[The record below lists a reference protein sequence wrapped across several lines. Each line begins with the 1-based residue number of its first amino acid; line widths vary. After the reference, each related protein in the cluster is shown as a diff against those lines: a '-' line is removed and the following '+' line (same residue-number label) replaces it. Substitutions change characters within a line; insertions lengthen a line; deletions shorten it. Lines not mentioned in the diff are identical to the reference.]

1 MSQFH
6 KYFRLCLKDRLRNYF
21 LKAKYRAIHTSASV
35 LWGSKLL
42 RFPENI
48 SIGAGTIVKNNC
60 SICACNQAARIR
72 VGAGCTIGDYSY
84 IYASGVIEIGDNCL
98 IAPFAYLVDSDH
110 QIKLGRLVRDQALVT
125 KTIKIGNDVW
135 LGARVTVLA
144 GVEIGDGAIVAAG
157 SVVRQNIGV
166 NEIWAGVPARK
177 VGEREE

>member
-6 KYFRLCLKDRLRNYF
+6 SHFRPSLKDRLRNFY
-21 LKAKYRAIHTSASV
+21 LKAKHRTIHPSAMI
-35 LWGSKLL
+35 LWGSNLL

-48 SIGAGTIVKNNC
+48 MIGAGTIIKNNC
-60 SICACNQAARIR
+60 SICACNQAATIRI
-72 VGAGCTIGDYSY
+72 GAGCTIGDYSY
-84 IYASGVIEIGDNCL
+84 IYASGVIEIGNNCL

-110 QIKLGRLVRDQALVT
+110 QTRLGKLVRDQALVT

-144 GVEIGDGAIVAAG
+144 GVEIADGAIVAAG
-157 SVVRQNIGV
+157 SIVRENIGA

-177 VGEREE
+177 VGERK